1 MKSSVNPFADT
12 NLIFFDSLFNS
23 LLFDVTFFTWLLKS
37 DLFMKIAISF
47 LLAKCAC
54 FNVAAKS
61 FDVNL
66 FQF

>member
-1 MKSSVNPFADT
+1 MKFSVNPFADT

-37 DLFMKIAISF
+37 DLFTKIAISF
-47 LLAKCAC
+47 LLATCAC
-54 FNVAAKS
+54 FNVAVKS